1 MIILTIFLTF
11 VSTDEENPVQEVKDY
26 ESYEVLDSEEITDH
40 CDNRTKTIQDKI
52 YDYIHKISAH

>member
-1 MIILTIFLTF
+1 M
-11 VSTDEENPVQEVKDY
+11 DEENPVQEVKDY